1 MSNPLNDQIAQLIP
15 EITKL
20 EQQRDKAQQAL
31 DDIASPSMFLGYFES
46 LKPERQQVLRPK
58 IQLVETL
65 DKTIDS
71 KRQKLISLE
80 LLALDNSIKSLH
92 STTNQ
97 MLTSSTKL
105 EYLTRLLILVTVFLG
120 IVGIFNVA
128 VTFLPLNLYVGFV
141 GIVATVAAMGYLWVR
156 AVPPVLRR
164 KQQ

>member
-1 MSNPLNDQIAQLIP
+1 MSNPLNDQIAQLIA

-105 EYLTRLLILVTVFLG
+105 EYLTRLLIMVTVFLG
-120 IVGIFNVA
+120 IVAILNVA
-128 VTFLPLNLYVGFV
+128 VTFLPTNPYVGFV
-141 GIVATVAAMGYLWVR
+141 GMVATLAAMIYLWIR
-156 AVPPVLRR
+156 IVPILRH